1 MGLVHHSLLLV
12 GWNAY
17 RAEINAQAGIDEKA
31 DFLNGS
37 PLLEAHLLHRHMLMD
52 AVSIAV
58 CVAQAADF
66 QLREVDVFVLVI
78 GSFVEIARGLLELP
92 LLPLAHV
99 LGHRL
104 RSLVHSGNEAHLSL
118 VCTWKLVHL
127 GWRNVI
133 VDLKLSLVVDKIGM

>member
-1 MGLVHHSLLLV
+1 VHHSLLVV

-99 LGHRL
+99 LGH
-104 RSLVHSGNEAHLSL
+104 
-118 VCTWKLVHL
+118 
-127 GWRNVI
+127 
-133 VDLKLSLVVDKIGM
+133 